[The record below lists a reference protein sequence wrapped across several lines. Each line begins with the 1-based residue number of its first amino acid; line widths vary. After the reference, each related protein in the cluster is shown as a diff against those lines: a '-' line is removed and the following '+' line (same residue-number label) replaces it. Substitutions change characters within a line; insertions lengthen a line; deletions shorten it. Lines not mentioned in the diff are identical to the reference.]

1 MNRRDTTTGL
11 LVALTLV
18 GGCMRHSGR
27 LRLMHRHEQQRA
39 VEQEPATFPQLEP
52 VSNKSL
58 GNLNTPQARKRIAK
72 AAAKAVGKRGLRV
85 KKQRY
90 RPDCSGTV
98 RAIYAQ
104 AGIDLGGRATFH
116 GENDVSVLYRAV
128 KEQGGALHR
137 DQPLPGDL
145 LFFNA
150 THDRSGNGL
159 FDDPLTHVG
168 VVEKVLKD
176 GTVVFV
182 HHLRNS
188 IVRSRMNPQHP
199 RWRRHPKT
207 KQRLN
212 HELRRESRVGESATT
227 GQLFAAYGRVPQTRA
242 NRKKQ
247 G

>member
-1 MNRRDTTTGL
+1 MSMKKKIIL
-11 LVALTLV
+11 LLTPLV
-18 GGCMRHSGR
+18 LASGCMRHSGR
-27 LRLMHRHEQQRA
+27 LQLIHRHSDQQA
-39 VEQEPATFPQLEP
+39 AEQEHTTFPQPKP

-58 GNLNTPQARKRIAK
+58 SNLNTPQARKRIAK

-85 KKQRY
+85 KKQHY
-90 RPDCSGTV
+90 RPDCSGTA

-104 AGIDLGGRATFH
+104 AGIPLRGRSEFH
-116 GENDVSVLYRAV
+116 GENGVSILYRIVA
-128 KEQGGALHR
+128 QHGALHR
-137 DQPLPGDL
+137 SQPLPGDL

-150 THDRSGNGL
+150 TYDRSGNGR

-168 VVEKVLKD
+168 VVENVLKD

-188 IVRSRMNPQHP
+188 IVRSRMNLQHP

-207 KQRLN
+207 SQRLN

-227 GQLFAAYGRVPQTRA
+227 AQLFAAYGRVRA
-242 NRKKQ
+242 R
-247 G
+247 